1 MAYVKTHVAT
11 SPPREGEPAGTK
23 CLERYT
29 ENPNE
34 SVHSII
40 VKLCPKHKNHGLSSV
55 NASVALAVEL
65 FNDGV
70 KTYVSV
76 MKKLKLSVG
85 TFMELYISEE
95 DAARVRHAQRQAHLT
110 FHEARIVRRRTALT
124 LNEQQTGQKGS
135 PYQAGA

>member
-1 MAYVKTHVAT
+1 M
-11 SPPREGEPAGTK
+11 
-23 CLERYT
+23 
-29 ENPNE
+29 
-34 SVHSII
+34 
-40 VKLCPKHKNHGLSSV
+40 